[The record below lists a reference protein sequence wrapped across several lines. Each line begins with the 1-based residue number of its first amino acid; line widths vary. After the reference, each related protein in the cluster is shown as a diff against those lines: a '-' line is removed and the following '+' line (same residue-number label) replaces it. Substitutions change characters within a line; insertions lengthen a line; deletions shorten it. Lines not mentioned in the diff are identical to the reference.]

1 MILHISDAVEE
12 KLRKRGITQFH
23 LLECFDNRAR
33 TTLIDSREQHRT
45 DPPTQ
50 WFISET
56 DAGRRLK
63 VVFIQLTGLDVAIR
77 SAFDPNENEE
87 SYYLNKSRPSTPW

>member
-1 MILHISDAVEE
+1 MQLLISDKIAR
-12 KLRKRGITQFH
+12 KLKERHNVTEREVF
-23 LLECFDNRAR
+23 ECFRNRTKR
-33 TTLIDSREQHRT
+33 PLVDDREEHRT

-63 VVFIQLTGLDVAIR
+63 VVYIRLNANDFVIR
-77 SAFDPNENEE
+77 STYEPNAEE
-87 SYYLNKSRPSTPW
+87 ERIYQRTV